1 MLNIDSYKMKMGRWG
16 RGQENRMK
24 LFSGSVSTGLQLS
37 SAFVIY
43 YRGQSSLKSI
53 LSQAKTNPSER
64 ESDLGWIALPSLLPN
79 GNGTQM

>member
-1 MLNIDSYKMKMGRWG
+1 MGRQG

-43 YRGQSSLKSI
+43 SSGGRAADS
-53 LSQAKTNPSER
+53 AN
-64 ESDLGWIALPSLLPN
+64 
-79 GNGTQM
+79 

>member
-1 MLNIDSYKMKMGRWG
+1 MVIDLLNIDSYEMKMGRWG

-43 YRGQSSLKSI
+43 SSVGGQ
-53 LSQAKTNPSER
+53 
-64 ESDLGWIALPSLLPN
+64 
-79 GNGTQM
+79 GTELTEEHSFTSKN

>member
-1 MLNIDSYKMKMGRWG
+1 MVIDLLNIDSYKMKMGRWG

-43 YRGQSSLKSI
+43 STGGRTG
-53 LSQAKTNPSER
+53 
-64 ESDLGWIALPSLLPN
+64 DGAL
-79 GNGTQM
+79 

>member
-1 MLNIDSYKMKMGRWG
+1 MVIDLLNIDSYKMKMGRWG

-43 YRGQSSLKSI
+43 STGGRTGDR
-53 LSQAKTNPSER
+53 AH
-64 ESDLGWIALPSLLPN
+64 
-79 GNGTQM
+79 